1 MAVVAAFVFEDKLP
15 SYQLQ
20 QVASEAE
27 STSSSGEIAMLHS
40 LQTPAESLAT
50 IQSTSFDLHSHSSSG
65 SRSCIALIVHAR
77 FEACVWRAGQESAA
91 GMDWSWVLQRRRRQR
106 RKVLAGFVRATGDVT
121 LTASIWDL
129 AIHPELQGLGLGR
142 RLLAKIS
149 NQVGCLLRYHC

>member
-1 MAVVAAFVFEDKLP
+1 
-15 SYQLQ
+15 
-20 QVASEAE
+20 
-27 STSSSGEIAMLHS
+27 
-40 LQTPAESLAT
+40 
-50 IQSTSFDLHSHSSSG
+50 
-65 SRSCIALIVHAR
+65 
-77 FEACVWRAGQESAA
+77 
-91 GMDWSWVLQRRRRQR
+91 MDWSWVLQRRRRQR